1 MKNPDDL
8 LYVGT
13 HGHVTAI
20 GKQRGR
26 KVWSTSLPNT
36 GYDIV
41 TLLVE
46 DDAVYAISKGYL
58 FAHDASTG
66 HIMWKNDL
74 KGLGHGYS
82 TLATTRAATD
92 PSTTIKAKAARTTQA
107 AASS

>member
-20 GKQRGR
+20 SKQRGR
-26 KVWSTSLPNT
+26 KVSTSLPNT

-46 DDAVYAISKGYL
+46 NNAVYAISKGYL
-58 FAHDASTG
+58 FALDASTG
-66 HIMWKNDL
+66 HIM
-74 KGLGHGYS
+74 
-82 TLATTRAATD
+82 
-92 PSTTIKAKAARTTQA
+92 
-107 AASS
+107 

>member
-1 MKNPDDL
+1 MKSPDDL

-20 GKQRGR
+20 SKQRGR

-46 DDAVYAISKGYL
+46 NNAVYAISKGL
-58 FAHDASTG
+58 PIRPRRIDRTHHVKERSERPQARLLHAGHDPSSHRPLDHDQSSAHDA
-66 HIMWKNDL
+66 D
-74 KGLGHGYS
+74 
-82 TLATTRAATD
+82 R
-92 PSTTIKAKAARTTQA
+92 RR
-107 AASS
+107 